1 MPDSLL
7 VRPASPEDFSEWLEL
22 WKGYNAFYGRSGATA
37 LSEDVTR
44 MTWIRFF
51 DAYEPVHAL
60 VAERAGKL
68 LGMAHYLFHRS
79 TIMLGPTC
87 YMQDLFTTP
96 DARGQGVSKALMA
109 FIGQHPDLQHLRRM
123 MLATADAHEL
133 YRQFGFTALSK
144 PERLMEKLDQDIYRK
159 LAKTAG

>member
-96 DARGQGVSKALMA
+96 DARGQGVGRALIEAVYDKARGSGA
-109 FIGQHPDLQHLRRM
+109 SRVYWHTQETN
-123 MLATADAHEL
+123 ATAMRL
-133 YRQFGFTALSK
+133 YDGVASRSGFVVYAQ
-144 PERLMEKLDQDIYRK
+144 RL
-159 LAKTAG
+159 

>member
-7 VRPASPEDFSEWLEL
+7 VRPASPEDFTEWLEL
-22 WKGYNAFYGRSGATA
+22 WNGYNAFYGRSGTTA

-68 LGMAHYLFHRS
+68 LGLAHYLFHRS

-87 YMQDLFTTP
+87 YLQDLFTNET
-96 DARGQGVSKALMA
+96 ARGQGVGRALIEAVYAQASAAGSDRVYWQTQETNVTAMRLY
-109 FIGQHPDLQHLRRM
+109 DK
-123 MLATADAHEL
+123 LATKS
-133 YRQFGFTALSK
+133 GFVVYKHPL
-144 PERLMEKLDQDIYRK
+144 
-159 LAKTAG
+159 